1 MVIMMTRDEETAN
14 HVAEIA
20 RICSLPI
27 DVTQKI
33 ITAELAIIRRDLK
46 TNGEAHTL
54 FGTLKFIN
62 GKLELAH
69 PNRQIQQ
76 LTDRESLVSRL
87 VSELSS
93 DF

>member
-1 MVIMMTRDEETAN
+1 MTRDEETAT

-46 TNGEAHTL
+46 SNGEAYTL

-93 DF
+93 DP

>member
-1 MVIMMTRDEETAN
+1 MMTRDEETAT

-46 TNGEAHTL
+46 TNGEAQTL
-54 FGTLKFIN
+54 FGTLKLIN

-69 PNRQIQQ
+69 PNHQIQQ
-76 LTDRESLVSRL
+76 MTDKDSIVSRL

-93 DF
+93 DP

>member
-1 MVIMMTRDEETAN
+1 MMTRDKETAN

-27 DVTQKI
+27 DATQKI

-46 TNGEAHTL
+46 TNGEAQTL

-62 GKLELAH
+62 GKLELEH

-76 LTDRESLVSRL
+76 MTDKDSLVSRL

-93 DF
+93 DP

>member
-1 MVIMMTRDEETAN
+1 MMARDEDTAT
-14 HVAEIA
+14 HVPEIA

-46 TNGEAHTL
+46 SAGKAYTV
-54 FGTLKFIN
+54 FGTLTFIN

-87 VSELSS
+87 VSELSF
-93 DF
+93 DP

>member
-1 MVIMMTRDEETAN
+1 MTRDEETA

-33 ITAELAIIRRDLK
+33 MTAELDIIRRDLK
-46 TNGEAHTL
+46 TNGEAYTL
-54 FGTLKFIN
+54 FGTLKIIN

-93 DF
+93 DP

>member
-1 MVIMMTRDEETAN
+1 MITREKETAT

-46 TNGEAHTL
+46 SNGKAYTV
-54 FGTLKFIN
+54 FGTLTFIN

-93 DF
+93 DP

>member
-1 MVIMMTRDEETAN
+1 MMTRDEETAT
-14 HVAEIA
+14 HAAEIA

-76 LTDRESLVSRL
+76 LTDMESLVSRL

-93 DF
+93 DP